1 MRPRSLFLL
10 PFVAVSWMAL
20 AAPVDVRI
28 VVRGGTDTAPLR
40 NLQIRI
46 DGGTAG
52 AETEKVLP
60 VASREARLDL
70 EQPGVWYLRAAADG
84 YWGESRPVVL
94 PYTGERVDLPLW
106 PAATLR
112 GRIKQPLKEIAVRFQ
127 SAAADP
133 ADADAVPAGME
144 DCTIAKELVQCT
156 IPAGLVDYSL
166 RAPGFVPIH
175 RWSRDHAPGA
185 VVDLGTLAFE
195 RGSSLLGR
203 VTTPKDWRPEKGAR
217 LRVELAPDLNPSHR
231 PGETSRSRLG
241 ATSAVPNERGYFLFE
256 GVTPGAYELS
266 ASGGGLVSEKRPVT
280 ILEGLQAELRNPL
293 ALSRPLTMS
302 LTVDPPVDPW
312 GAPWLVELSR
322 LEVKSTADV
331 HLVDSAKVAESGT
344 WSRAGLTPGDYFV
357 KIRRVRGVW
366 HSRLVHLGAGDDAV
380 AIRIPLA
387 KVAGELKLGDAP
399 LAGTVW
405 FGGELGEISIP
416 IRTLPDGHFKAYL
429 PIVGDGVWNEVD
441 VAADAPFVRTTITD
455 VRLQGPDADG
465 ISTVSLVL
473 PDNRLFGEVV
483 TEDGKPTSANATVF
497 ASMRGGNF
505 PPLQAEVDEAGIFSF
520 TGLKP
525 GPYSVYAA
533 GTDGESTAKDV
544 EVDETTAAELKIQLR
559 REKLLAGIVRS
570 RHGAV
575 AGARVSAFP
584 EDRTGFGIVQWDQ
597 TDFDGRFAVA
607 VPPGAQ
613 NATLTVSAP
622 GYAYTLV
629 AVPAMPG
636 EPLSLFVEQDGGHIL
651 ADLPPYEPPRQP
663 YLFQGRAF
671 VSFASLEQARVA
683 VKDRDAHAITDL
695 APGQYD
701 VCIATP
707 QEALL
712 LAASAARSRERC
724 LTGFVA
730 RGSVLALRAH

>member
-1 MRPRSLFLL
+1 MRLRSLLLCSFL
-10 PFVAVSWMAL
+10 ATSWLAL
-20 AAPVDVRI
+20 GAPVDVRV
-28 VVRGGTDTAPLR
+28 VVRGGTDTTPLP
-40 NLQIRI
+40 NLQIEI
-46 DGGTAG
+46 VGE
-52 AETEKVLP
+52 ETEKLLP
-60 VASREARLDL
+60 VSSREVQFDL
-70 EQPGVWYLRAAADG
+70 EQPGVWYLRAVADG
-84 YWGESRPVVL
+84 HWGESRSVIL
-94 PYTGERVDLPLW
+94 PYSGERVDLPLW

-112 GRIKQPLKEIAVRFQ
+112 GRVQQPITQIAVRFQ
-127 SAAADP
+127 SASTEN
-133 ADADAVPAGME
+133 AGPSGFE
-144 DCTIAKELVQCT
+144 DCTIAKEIVQCT
-156 IPAGLVDYSL
+156 IPSGLVDYSL

-175 RWSRDHAPGA
+175 RWSQAHAPGET
-185 VVDLGTLAFE
+185 VDLGRLAFE

-203 VTTPKDWRPEKGAR
+203 VTMPKDWRPEKGAR
-217 LRVELAPDLNPSHR
+217 IRVELAPEITPSHR

-241 ATSAVPNERGYFLFE
+241 ATSVVPNERGFFLFE
-256 GVTPGAYELS
+256 GVPPGAYEIS
-266 ASGGGLVSEKRPVT
+266 AAGGGLVSERRAVT
-280 ILEGLQAELRNPL
+280 VLDGLQAELRTPL
-293 ALSRPLTMS
+293 ALSQPLTMS

-312 GAPWLVELSR
+312 GAPWMVELSR
-322 LEVKSTADV
+322 LEIKSTADV
-331 HLVDSAKVAESGT
+331 HLVDTAKVAETGT

-366 HSRLVHLGAGDDAV
+366 HSQLVHLAGGDDAV

-416 IRTLPDGHFKAYL
+416 IRTSPDGHFKAYL
-429 PIVGDGVWNEVD
+429 PIVEGDVWKEVD
-441 VAADAPFVRTTITD
+441 VASDAPFVRTTITR

-465 ISTVSLVL
+465 ISTVTLVL

-483 TEDGKPTSANATVF
+483 TEDGKPASSNATVF
-497 ASMRGGNF
+497 ASMRDADF
-505 PPLQAEVDEAGIFSF
+505 PPLQAEVDDAGIFSF

-525 GPYSVYAA
+525 GSYSVYAVGA
-533 GTDGESTAKDV
+533 DGESTAKDV
-544 EVDETTAAELKIQLR
+544 ELGDATAAELKILLH
-559 REKLLAGIVRS
+559 REKLLTGTVRS

-597 TDFDGRFAVA
+597 TDFEGRFAVA
-607 VPPGAQ
+607 VPSGAQ
-613 NATLTVSAP
+613 NVTLTVGAP

-629 AVPAMPG
+629 PVPAIPG
-636 EPLSLFVEQDGGHIL
+636 EPLSIFVEQDGGRIV
-651 ADLPPYEPPRQP
+651 ADLQPYEKPRQP
-663 YLFQGRAF
+663 YLFHGRAF

-683 VKDRDAHAITDL
+683 VKDGDAQAIGEL

-707 QEALL
+707 EEAML
-712 LAASAARSRERC
+712 LASAAARSRARC

-730 RGSVLALRAH
+730 RGSVLALREPDGR